1 MVHPHSEILCSSGR
15 HLSYLWL
22 PHNLSESLSL
32 LRTFSYYKSH
42 PSAWKLR
49 IKLLRPLQL
58 NCKRVTRS
66 QMMGISTQDFAW
78 EVRNVREETLLRAS
92 TSAGE
97 AAFLAQDDGGS
108 NCSSVRALLLATQHR
123 QEHRWR
129 PPNTRAI
136 HGVVVVSG
144 KSDAPCLVILQTIP
158 WVT

>member
-1 MVHPHSEILCSSGR
+1 MKAENQIVVS
-15 HLSYLWL
+15 
-22 PHNLSESLSL
+22 
-32 LRTFSYYKSH
+32 F
-42 PSAWKLR
+42 AAKL
-49 IKLLRPLQL
+49 QTCDQVS
-58 NCKRVTRS
+58 N
-66 QMMGISTQDFAW
+66 D
-78 EVRNVREETLLRAS
+78 VREETLLRAS

-158 WVT
+158 